1 MLTFGHDYHVKLYI
15 FSFAQWS
22 HLFNFFSRAEE
33 VAHFFI
39 SPGKSAMTV
48 LHPG

>member
-1 MLTFGHDYHVKLYI
+1 MLNFTYFPLHNGHICLI
-15 FSFAQWS
+15 
-22 HLFNFFSRAEE
+22 FFSRAEE